1 VQVSRSLRRA
11 QVFNLGEAELRAQVL
26 EPWLRGGSVAL
37 GDRHWD
43 PASSRIVVLE
53 GPALA
58 PPELGHGQGWNNA
71 LRTGQDVTR
80 AMFERLEPPRA
91 AAGSLA
97 LLAGD
102 AQAREE
108 AEVLLTDLGLSPVDW
123 SDVRERILESRPA
136 GVAIAAAVVVID
148 GPPGFDVGLA
158 LGALGRR
165 AIAVTLT
172 ADPPPAEL
180 AGIEVLRLDSGRR
193 EGLQALVERLQQC
206 GCEVRDR

>member
-1 VQVSRSLRRA
+1 
-11 QVFNLGEAELRAQVL
+11 
-26 EPWLRGGSVAL
+26 
-37 GDRHWD
+37 
-43 PASSRIVVLE
+43 
-53 GPALA
+53 
-58 PPELGHGQGWNNA
+58 
-71 LRTGQDVTR
+71 
-80 AMFERLEPPRA
+80 M
-91 AAGSLA
+91 
-97 LLAGD
+97 
-102 AQAREE
+102 
-108 AEVLLTDLGLSPVDW
+108 
-123 SDVRERILESRPA
+123 
-136 GVAIAAAVVVID
+136 AIAAAVVVID